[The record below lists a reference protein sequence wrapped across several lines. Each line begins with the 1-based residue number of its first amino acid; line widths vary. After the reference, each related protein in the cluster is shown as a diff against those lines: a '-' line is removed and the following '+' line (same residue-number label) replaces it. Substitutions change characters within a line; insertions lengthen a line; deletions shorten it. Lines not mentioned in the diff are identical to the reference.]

1 MPRGNQLLVL
11 VLAVFLASIARGG
24 IEPIV
29 TTDLLKVRNV
39 SSVDLSSDGQKAVFS
54 VRSIATLPAKDD
66 GQPTYEYRTHLYFL
80 NILDINAR
88 PVQLTHGKRQDS
100 SPMISPDGSRVA
112 FVRADADDETSQIWV
127 LPLQGGEARQVTS
140 FEHGASN
147 PVWSPDGSALLVT
160 SAIPM
165 SKLEGSPPWPME
177 RPERSWS
184 DVELGEEQ
192 NARPDGT
199 KEEIR
204 AWLAGNAEEFNP
216 HVINRIAF
224 QGEHAL
230 REEMQ
235 FAHLFVIDPDD
246 AETTP
251 LQLTNGFSSHSSP
264 AFLPDGQS
272 IVYAATK
279 SPVTHP
285 DRLLEAG
292 LWKVN
297 IDGTDDQEILRLEGW
312 TLRSPKP
319 SQDGTVVAFVGRQT
333 DEPADR
339 QSQLGL
345 ISIVDPEAEVLWLT
359 DEKTYDYSVSA
370 FAWSGPNIELLFTG
384 PREGGFP
391 LMMVNEGLVQ
401 PAPLVERNDIGPVG
415 VQVFDVAGS
424 TTIYSLVSAANPC
437 VLRVIDPRGDRLVF
451 DLNEWVADKTLS
463 LPTGDWLTRPDGIKV
478 QYWTMEPTNRES
490 GQTYPVCLE
499 LHGGP
504 SAMWGPGEFTMWLE
518 FQLLCSWGYGVV
530 YSNPRGSGGYGYT
543 HQRANFQD
551 WGDGPTGDVLAAL
564 DTMLENDWADPERLV
579 VTGGSYAGY
588 LTAYIVGH
596 DHRFKA
602 AVAQRGVYDIQ
613 TFFGEGNAWRLA
625 RWAMGGYPWETRMR
639 AIYRR
644 ESPFTDVHRI
654 RTPLLIMHSSND
666 LRTGVSQSEMLYRAL
681 KELEK
686 PVEYIRYPG
695 AGHDL
700 SRTGDPKQRLDR
712 LNRIIEFFERH
723 IDNPRPA
730 PQESS
735 TADGR

>member
-1 MPRGNQLLVL
+1 
-11 VLAVFLASIARGG
+11 
-24 IEPIV
+24 
-29 TTDLLKVRNV
+29 
-39 SSVDLSSDGQKAVFS
+39 
-54 VRSIATLPAKDD
+54 
-66 GQPTYEYRTHLYFL
+66 
-80 NILDINAR
+80 
-88 PVQLTHGKRQDS
+88 
-100 SPMISPDGSRVA
+100 
-112 FVRADADDETSQIWV
+112 
-127 LPLQGGEARQVTS
+127 
-140 FEHGASN
+140 
-147 PVWSPDGSALLVT
+147 
-160 SAIPM
+160 
-165 SKLEGSPPWPME
+165 
-177 RPERSWS
+177 
-184 DVELGEEQ
+184 
-192 NARPDGT
+192 
-199 KEEIR
+199 
-204 AWLAGNAEEFNP
+204 
-216 HVINRIAF
+216 
-224 QGEHAL
+224 
-230 REEMQ
+230 
-235 FAHLFVIDPDD
+235 
-246 AETTP
+246 
-251 LQLTNGFSSHSSP
+251 
-264 AFLPDGQS
+264 
-272 IVYAATK
+272 
-279 SPVTHP
+279 HP

-297 IDGTDDQEILRLEGW
+297 IDGTDDQEFLRLEGW
-312 TLRSPKP
+312 TLRSPQP

-345 ISIVDPEAEVLWLT
+345 ISIVETEAEAEVLWLT

-370 FAWSGPNIELLFTG
+370 FDWSGPNIELLFTG

-391 LMMVNEGLVQ
+391 LMMINQGLIQ
-401 PAPLVERNDIGPVG
+401 PAPVVESNNVGPVG
-415 VQVFDVAGS
+415 VQAFDAKSS
-424 TTIYSLVSAANPC
+424 TVIYSLISADNPC
-437 VLRVIDPRGDRLVF
+437 VLRVIDLRGDRLVF
-451 DLNEWVADKTLS
+451 DLNEWVADKKLS
-463 LPTGDWLTRPDGIKV
+463 LPKGDWLTRPDGIKV

-530 YSNPRGSGGYGYT
+530 YANPRGSGGYGYT

-564 DTMLENDWADPERLV
+564 DKMLKNDWADPDRLV

-602 AVAQRGVYDIQ
+602 AVAQRGVYDLQ

-686 PVEYIRYPG
+686 PVEYIRYPD

-712 LNRIIEFFERH
+712 LNRIIEFFDRH

-735 TADGR
+735 TADGQ